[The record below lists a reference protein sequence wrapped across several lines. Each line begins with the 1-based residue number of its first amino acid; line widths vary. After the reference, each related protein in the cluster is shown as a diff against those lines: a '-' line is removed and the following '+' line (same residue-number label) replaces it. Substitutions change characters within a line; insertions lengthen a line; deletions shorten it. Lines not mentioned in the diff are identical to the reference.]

1 MTSFAYTIKQQNEST
16 KFCYISMC
24 VITLIWRRIDR
35 AANVYPRVERSYY
48 TTKSRGRGTEGAV
61 VGVPPTMMFR
71 G

>member
-1 MTSFAYTIKQQNEST
+1 MR
-16 KFCYISMC
+16 

-35 AANVYPRVERSYY
+35 AANVYPRVKRSYY
-48 TTKSRGRGTEGAV
+48 TTKSRGRGTKGAV